1 LFVIFIVFPLDSLPQ
16 AAQSILK
23 QSLDKENE
31 EVKLDKALRLAVKVL
46 SKTMDSTSLTPE
58 KLEIGVLQKVG
69 DEIVFRQLEAAEVD
83 ILLKEAEAEKKKEKD
98 EN

>member
-1 LFVIFIVFPLDSLPQ
+1 M
-16 AAQSILK
+16 K

-31 EVKLDKALRLAVKVL
+31 EIKLDKALRLAVKVL

-69 DEIVFRQLEAAEVD
+69 DDLVFRQLEAAEVD
-83 ILLKEAEAEKKKEKD
+83 ILLKEAEAEKKKEK
-98 EN
+98 EEA